1 MRTLRGRFVLS
12 HILPLLLVTPLIGLG
27 LIYVLET
34 QVLLTELTKD
44 LTEKA
49 DLIAQAVQGQPEVWS
64 DLNEAKAF
72 VSSVGV
78 QLNGRLLLLES
89 NGALWAANRLEAGD
103 QLGVPIDWA
112 GTSEALAGDKHV
124 KATFGWFEQRVE
136 VLLPITDI
144 QQQLVGIIAVTET
157 LKGFSSALGRLRIW
171 IALILAVELVLGALI
186 GLILALRLERPID
199 QVAKAI
205 IDIAEGQPIEPIPA
219 RGPEELRRLAKA
231 VNTLDQRL
239 RSLEELRRRSLAN
252 IVHEIGRPLGALRSA
267 IHVLRH
273 GAGADPDIREELLEG
288 MDGEIQRMQPLLDDL
303 AQLHGQVI
311 GTLTLERQATPLSDW
326 LPSLLIP
333 WRAEAHRKDL
343 LWQVSIPAGLPKLYL
358 DRDRMARAIGNL
370 LSNAIKYTP
379 AGGVVSVAAGAD
391 ESQAWIRVSDTGPGI
406 APEEQERIFEPFFRS
421 DKQRRFPQGLGLG
434 LTIARDLIVAHGG
447 RLELSSVPGEGA
459 DFTFYIPILQ
469 EAPTQ
474 P

>member
-34 QVLLTELTKD
+34 QVLLTELTQD

-49 DLIAQAVQGQPEVWS
+49 DLIAQAVQGQPEIWS
-64 DLNEAKAF
+64 DLGEAEAF

-78 QLNGRLLLLES
+78 RLEGRLLLIEA
-89 NGALWAANRLEAGD
+89 NGELWAANELEAGD
-103 QLGVPIDWA
+103 RFGAPIDWA
-112 GTSEALAGDKHV
+112 GVSEALAGDRHV
-124 KATFGWFEQRVE
+124 EATFGWFEQRVE
-136 VLLPITDI
+136 VLVPVTGI
-144 QQQLVGIIAVTET
+144 QQQLVGIIGVTET
-157 LKGFSSALGRLRIW
+157 LKGFSSELGRLRSW
-171 IALILAVELVLGALI
+171 VVLILAVELALGAFI

-205 IDIAEGQPIEPIPA
+205 INIADGQPIEPVPD

-231 VNTLDQRL
+231 VNILDQRL
-239 RSLEELRRRSLAN
+239 RSLEEMRRRSLAN

-303 AQLHGQVI
+303 AQLHGQVV
-311 GTLTLERQATPLSDW
+311 GTLTLARQETPLSDW
-326 LPSLLIP
+326 IPSLLIP
-333 WRAEAHRKDL
+333 WRAVAHDKDL
-343 LWQVSIPAGLPKLYL
+343 QWQVAIPTGLPTLYL

-370 LSNAIKYTP
+370 MSNAIKYTP
-379 AGGVVSVAAGAD
+379 AGGAVSVAAGAD
-391 ESQAWIRVSDTGPGI
+391 ETQVWIRVSDTGPGI

-447 RLELSSVPGEGA
+447 RLELSSTPGEGA
-459 DFTFYIPILQ
+459 SFTIYVPIPQ